1 MGAWGTGNFD
11 NDEALDWLYL
21 LSEAPD
27 LLLLQTTLEA
37 VTGSEEDYL
46 DATDCAQALA
56 AAEIIA
62 ALAGH
67 PPEELPE
74 EAAGWLDG
82 RPAPPDDL
90 KMLALIAIEAVAGE
104 DSELRELWEESDEFE
119 EWQAV
124 LNDLTARL
132 KA

>member
-46 DATDCAQALA
+46 DATD
-56 AAEIIA
+56 IIA

-67 PPEELPE
+67 APEELPE

-90 KMLALIAIEAVAGE
+90 KMLALIAIEAIYGE

-124 LNDLTARL
+124 LNNLTARL

>member
-74 EAAGWLDG
+74 EVAGWIDG

-90 KMLALIAIEAVAGE
+90 KMLALIAIEAISGE

-132 KA
+132 KT

>member
-67 PPEELPE
+67 APEELPE

-90 KMLALIAIEAVAGE
+90 KMLALIAIEAIYGE

-132 KA
+132 KT